1 MARFLVLLLVL
12 SACTPRADAVV
23 RAAAGVSATETL
35 YIATS
40 RSELADGTFSSGR
53 EETEHYLRMTVSVP
67 PERLQG
73 ELAYPEGP
81 RADAKTQFFVTGRTD
96 YAGEAQFRAT
106 LAKEFAR
113 RAPADREAVLY
124 VHGFNNT
131 FGDGVLRLAQLSHDY
146 RITGVSVHYS
156 WPSAGSA
163 LGYEYDRDSLL
174 VARDGLERLIETLR
188 TSGARTVVIVAHS
201 MGALLTM
208 EALRQIE
215 IGRPGEVMRLIDGVV
230 LISPDIDVEVFHSQA
245 RRIGKLP
252 QPFAIFVSR
261 KDRMLFLSALLTG
274 QDHRLGNIVS
284 AAAVAD
290 LQVQVIDVTQFSSG
304 YGHFTLGDSPLL
316 IRLLAGA
323 ADLDLA
329 FRGAAVRNIGLL
341 PGILVSVRNATDL
354 VLSPLAPHVN

>member
-1 MARFLVLLLVL
+1 
-12 SACTPRADAVV
+12 
-23 RAAAGVSATETL
+23 
-35 YIATS
+35 
-40 RSELADGTFSSGR
+40 
-53 EETEHYLRMTVSVP
+53 
-67 PERLQG
+67 
-73 ELAYPEGP
+73 
-81 RADAKTQFFVTGRTD
+81 
-96 YAGEAQFRAT
+96 
-106 LAKEFAR
+106 
-113 RAPADREAVLY
+113 VLY

-131 FGDGVLRLAQLSHDY
+131 FGDGVLRLAQLSHDF

-156 WPSAGSA
+156 WPSAGSP
-163 LGYEYDRDSLL
+163 LGYEYDRDSQL
-174 VARDGLERLIETLR
+174 VARDGLERLIETLSA
-188 TSGARTVVIVAHS
+188 SGARTVVIVAHS
-201 MGALLTM
+201 MGALLAM

-245 RRIGKLP
+245 RRIGRLP
-252 QPFAIFVSR
+252 QPFAIFVSQ
-261 KDRMLFLSALLTG
+261 KDRLLFLSAFLSG

-304 YGHFTLGDSPLL
+304 AGHFTLGDSPLL

-323 ADLDLA
+323 ADLDMA